1 MNTHK
6 IQNVKL
12 SSINYIR
19 ETKSTESCTLYTIK
33 IKRDTSD
40 LQTISNIRSSIAL
53 HEGMSILLLD
63 VSTVLLCSLLT
74 DTHFK
79 IVFNF

>member
-12 SSINYIR
+12 SSSNYIH
-19 ETKSTESCTLYTIK
+19 ETKSTELCNLYTIK
-33 IKRDTSD
+33 IKRDTSN
-40 LQTISNIRSSIAL
+40 LQTISNILSSIAL

-63 VSTVLLCSLLT
+63 VNTVLLCSLLT

-79 IVFNF
+79 IGFNF